1 LDTNGKNAI
10 ELARKAKFYDVAEY
24 LNNEY
29 KRLKDGN
36 KYSMMSQSIEDSKS
50 NIEKKK
56 KKDSSV
62 KSSRQTYKIVFLN
75 DKG

>member
-1 LDTNGKNAI
+1 
-10 ELARKAKFYDVAEY
+10 
-24 LNNEY
+24 
-29 KRLKDGN
+29 
-36 KYSMMSQSIEDSKS
+36 MMSQSIEDSKS

-56 KKDSSV
+56 KKESSV